1 MLELTVYQA
10 NTVSNLDMMQ
20 WKKKKKIVAN
30 LINIPQ
36 LHKLRI

>member
-1 MLELTVYQA
+1 MLELTVYQT

-20 WKKKKKIVAN
+20 WKKKKIVAN